1 MTSRR
6 SDGWKWGPFVFRLP
20 FYHTRLLWPE
30 FLQGLLVS
38 TATGLALVPIL
49 VGYFG
54 LDFAEAVTATM
65 LYSFLLVSSLYVF
78 GEPYAPGWNTAALPL
93 VMAFV
98 FAGYPDP
105 VQRFQAMTALSIN
118 FAVLVFVLGI
128 TGLGRKLVTWL
139 PSTLKAGIILG
150 AAIASFKQVFIDDAE
165 RFLLQQPISTTV
177 ACAICLV
184 FLFSIPLQKYKLRS
198 RGLMLLVS
206 MGLLPGFIAA
216 GIIGPLVGEVSYE
229 VEWGWLLP
237 PLSATVAKMSP
248 LSIGWPTAGM
258 YWSCI
263 PLVLVT
269 YIIQFGDW
277 VTGDE
282 VLREAMPARPDDLV
296 TIDPTRAHLVLAIR
310 NFASALVAPF
320 FPTQGSLWTGVHVLV
335 VQRWKQGP
343 EYVPSL
349 HSGMMSYYLMGLPII
364 YFLLPLLTGLK
375 PLLGIA
381 LSLTLVL
388 SGFACAYI
396 AMAIPRTSTGRG
408 TALLIGTAL
417 AVFEPWLGLLI
428 GIAATLLLTG
438 WERDQEPSAA
448 VQSAASPV
456 APPTGFDT

>member
-1 MTSRR
+1 MTTHRR
-6 SDGWKWGPFVFRLP
+6 DGWKWGIFTFRLP
-20 FYHTRLLWPE
+20 FFHTKLLWPE
-30 FLQGLLVS
+30 FLQGFFVS

-105 VQRFQAMTALSIN
+105 VQRFQAMTALSIT

-128 TGLGRKLVTWL
+128 TGLGRRLVRWL

-150 AAIASFKQVFIDDAE
+150 AAIASFKRVFIDDAE
-165 RFLLQQPISTTV
+165 RFLLQQPISTTI

-184 FLFSIPLQKYKLRS
+184 FLFSIPLQKYKTKSRS
-198 RGLMLLVS
+198 LTLLVS
-206 MGLLPGFIAA
+206 LGLLPGLVAA
-216 GIIGPLVGEVSYE
+216 AIIGPLVGEMSYE

-237 PLSATVAKMSP
+237 PVSATVMKMSP
-248 LSIGWPTAGM
+248 FSIGWPSADM
-258 YWSCI
+258 YLSAI

-277 VTGDE
+277 VTGNE
-282 VLREAMPARPDDLV
+282 VLREGMKVRADDAV
-296 TIDPTRAHLVLAIR
+296 DIDTTRSHIALAIR
-310 NFASALVAPF
+310 NFISALVAPF
-320 FPTQGSLWTGVHVLV
+320 FATQGSLWTGVHVLV
-335 VQRWKQGP
+335 VQRWKEGP
-343 EYVPSL
+343 AQVPTL
-349 HSGMMSYYLMGLPII
+349 QSGLMSYYLMGLPII

-388 SGFACAYI
+388 TGFACAYI
-396 AMAIPRTSTGRG
+396 AMAIPRTATGRG
-408 TALLIGTAL
+408 TTLLIGTAL
-417 AVFEPWLGLLI
+417 AVFEPWMGLLI
-428 GIAATLLLTG
+428 GIAATVLLTG
-438 WERDQEPSAA
+438 WERDDDPPETPQQAA
-448 VQSAASPV
+448 PL
-456 APPTGFDT
+456 TGFDT

>member
-1 MTSRR
+1 MTSHRR
-6 SDGWKWGPFVFRLP
+6 DGWQWGVFTFRLP
-20 FYHTRLLWPE
+20 FFHTRLLWPE
-30 FLQGLLVS
+30 FLQGLLMS

-54 LDFAEAVTATM
+54 LDFAQAVTATM

-184 FLFSIPLQKYKLRS
+184 FLFSIPLQKYKARS

-206 MGLLPGFIAA
+206 MGLLPGFVAA
-216 GIIGPLVGEVSYE
+216 GIIGPLVGEVTYE
-229 VEWGWLLP
+229 VEWGWLVP
-237 PLSATVAKMSP
+237 PLSATIAKMSP
-248 LSIGWPTAGM
+248 FSIGWPTAEM

-282 VLREAMPARPDDLV
+282 VLREAMPARPDDPV

-310 NFASALVAPF
+310 NLASALVAPF
-320 FPTQGSLWTGVHVLV
+320 FSTQGSLWTGVHVMV

-349 HSGMMSYYLMGLPII
+349 HSGLMSYYLMGLPII

-396 AMAIPRTSTGRG
+396 AMAIPRTATSRG
-408 TALLIGTAL
+408 TAMLIGTAL

-428 GIAATLLLTG
+428 GIVATLLLTG
-438 WERDQEPSAA
+438 WERDQGPPAA
-448 VQSAASPV
+448 PQQAGPL
-456 APPTGFDT
+456 TGFDT

>member
-1 MTSRR
+1 MSNPHRR
-6 SDGWKWGPFVFRLP
+6 DGWHWGPFTFRLP

-54 LDFAEAVTATM
+54 LGFEEAVTATM
-65 LYSFLLVSSLYVF
+65 LYSALLVASLYAF

-98 FAGYPDP
+98 FASYPDP
-105 VQRFQAMTALSIN
+105 AQRFQAMTALSIN

-128 TGLGRKLVTWL
+128 TGLGKKLVTWL
-139 PSTLKAGIILG
+139 PATLKAGIILG
-150 AAIASFKQVFIDDAE
+150 AAIASFKRVFIDDAE
-165 RFLLQQPISTTV
+165 RFLLLQPISTTV

-184 FLFSIPLQKYKLRS
+184 FLFSIPLQKYKSRS

-206 MGLLPGFIAA
+206 LGLLPGFVAA
-216 GIIGPLVGEVSYE
+216 GLIGPLVGEVSYE
-229 VEWGWLLP
+229 VQWGWLVP
-237 PLSATVAKMSP
+237 PVADTVLKMSP
-248 LSIGWPTAGM
+248 FSIGWPTAEM

-277 VTGDE
+277 VTGNE
-282 VLREAMPARPDDLV
+282 VLRDGMAARRDETV
-296 TIDPTRAHLVLAIR
+296 EIDPTRSHLALAIR
-310 NFASALVAPF
+310 NFISALVAPF

-335 VQRWKQGP
+335 VQRWKQGAAQ
-343 EYVPSL
+343 VPNL
-349 HSGMMSYYLMGLPII
+349 HSGLLSYYLMGLPII

-396 AMAIPRTSTGRG
+396 AMAIPRTPTARG

-417 AVFEPWLGLLI
+417 AVFEPWLGLVI
-428 GIAATLLLTG
+428 GIAATLVLTG
-438 WERDQEPSAA
+438 WERDAEAPTVGQEAT
-448 VQSAASPV
+448 
-456 APPTGFDT
+456 PPTGFDT

>member
-1 MTSRR
+1 MTSHRR
-6 SDGWKWGPFVFRLP
+6 EGWKWGIFTFRLP

-54 LDFAEAVTATM
+54 LDFAQAVTATM

-105 VQRFQAMTALSIN
+105 MQRFQAMTALSIT
-118 FAVLVFVLGI
+118 FAVLVFLLGI

-139 PSTLKAGIILG
+139 PGTLKAGIILG
-150 AAIASFKQVFIDDAE
+150 AAIASFKRVFVDDAE

-177 ACAICLV
+177 ACVICLV
-184 FLFSIPLQKYKLRS
+184 FLFSIPLQKHKLRS

-206 MGLLPGFIAA
+206 LGLLPGLVAA
-216 GIIGPLVGEVSYE
+216 GIIGPLVGEMTYE
-229 VEWGWLLP
+229 VEWGWLIP
-237 PLSATVAKMSP
+237 PVTETVMKMSP
-248 LSIGWPTAGM
+248 FSIGWPTAEM
-258 YWSCI
+258 YWSAI
-263 PLVLVT
+263 PLVLVV

-277 VTGDE
+277 VTGNE
-282 VLREAMPARPDDLV
+282 VLRDGMKVRSDDPAD
-296 TIDPTRAHLVLAIR
+296 IDTTRSHIALAIR
-310 NFASALVAPF
+310 NFVSALVAPF
-320 FPTQGSLWTGVHVLV
+320 FATQGSLWTGVHVLV
-335 VQRWKQGP
+335 VQRWKEGAAQ
-343 EYVPSL
+343 VPTL
-349 HSGMMSYYLMGLPII
+349 QSGLMSYYLMGLPII

-396 AMAIPRTSTGRG
+396 AMAIPRTATGRG

-428 GIAATLLLTG
+428 GIGATLLLTG
-438 WERDQEPSAA
+438 WERDDDPSGAPQAA
-448 VQSAASPV
+448 
-456 APPTGFDT
+456 APLTGFDT

>member
-1 MTSRR
+1 MTAHRR
-6 SDGWKWGPFVFRLP
+6 DGWKWGIFTFRLP

-54 LDFAEAVTATM
+54 LDFAQAVTATM
-65 LYSFLLVSSLYVF
+65 LYSVLLVSSLYVF

-105 VQRFQAMTALSIN
+105 VQRFQAMTALSIT
-118 FAVLVFVLGI
+118 FAVLVLLLGI

-150 AAIASFKQVFIDDAE
+150 AAIASFKRVFIDDAE
-165 RFLLQQPISTTV
+165 RFLLQQPISTTI

-184 FLFSIPLQKYKLRS
+184 FLFSIPLQKYKLQS
-198 RGLMLLVS
+198 RGLALLVS
-206 MGLLPGFIAA
+206 LGLLPGLVVA
-216 GIIGPLVGEVSYE
+216 GIVGPLVGEMTYE
-229 VEWGWLLP
+229 VEWGWMLP
-237 PLSATVAKMSP
+237 PVADTVMKMSP
-248 LSIGWPTAGM
+248 FSIGWPTAEM
-258 YWSCI
+258 YWSAI

-277 VTGDE
+277 VTGNE
-282 VLREAMPARPDDLV
+282 VLRDGMQVRTDDPAD
-296 TIDPTRAHLVLAIR
+296 IDTTRSHIALAIR
-310 NFASALVAPF
+310 NFISALVAPF
-320 FPTQGSLWTGVHVLV
+320 FATQGSLWTGVHVLV

-343 EYVPSL
+343 AQMPTL
-349 HSGMMSYYLMGLPII
+349 QSGLMSYYLMGLPII
-364 YFLLPLLTGLK
+364 YFILPLLTGLK

-396 AMAIPRTSTGRG
+396 AMAIPRTATGRG

-428 GIAATLLLTG
+428 GIGATLLLTG
-438 WERDQEPSAA
+438 WERDQDP
-448 VQSAASPV
+448 PV
-456 APPTGFDT
+456 APQPAAPLTGFDT

>member
-1 MTSRR
+1 MTTHRR
-6 SDGWKWGPFVFRLP
+6 DGWKWGIFTFRLP
-20 FYHTRLLWPE
+20 FYHTKLLWPE

-65 LYSFLLVSSLYVF
+65 LYSVLLVSSLYVF

-105 VQRFQAMTALSIN
+105 VQRFQAMTALSIT
-118 FAVLVFVLGI
+118 FAVMVLLLGI
-128 TGLGRKLVTWL
+128 TGLGRKMVTWL

-150 AAIASFKQVFIDDAE
+150 AAIASFKRVFVDDAE
-165 RFLLQQPISTTV
+165 RFLLLQPISTTI

-206 MGLLPGFIAA
+206 LGLLPGLVAA
-216 GIIGPLVGEVSYE
+216 GIIGPLVGEMTYE
-229 VEWGWLLP
+229 IEWGWLIP
-237 PLSATVAKMSP
+237 PVTDAVMKMSP
-248 LSIGWPTAGM
+248 FSIGWPTAEM
-258 YWSCI
+258 YWSAI
-263 PLVLVT
+263 PLVLVV

-277 VTGDE
+277 VTGNE
-282 VLREAMPARPDDLV
+282 VLRDGMKVRNDDPV
-296 TIDPTRAHLVLAIR
+296 DIDTTRSHIALAIR
-310 NFASALVAPF
+310 NFVSALVAPF
-320 FPTQGSLWTGVHVLV
+320 FATQGSLWTGVHVMV
-335 VQRWKQGP
+335 VQRWKEGQAQ
-343 EYVPSL
+343 VPTL
-349 HSGMMSYYLMGLPII
+349 QSGLMSYYLMGLPII

-396 AMAIPRTSTGRG
+396 AMAIPRTATGRG
-408 TALLIGTAL
+408 TALLIGTGL

-428 GIAATLLLTG
+428 GIVATLLLTG
-438 WERDQEPSAA
+438 WERDEDPPTPQQA
-448 VQSAASPV
+448 

>member
-1 MTSRR
+1 MTTHRR
-6 SDGWKWGPFVFRLP
+6 DGWKWGIFTFRLP
-20 FYHTRLLWPE
+20 FYHTKLLWPE

-54 LDFAEAVTATM
+54 LDFAQAVTATM

-105 VQRFQAMTALSIN
+105 VQRFQAMTALSIS
-118 FAVLVFVLGI
+118 FAVLVFLLGI

-150 AAIASFKQVFIDDAE
+150 AAIASFKRVFIDDAE
-165 RFLLQQPISTTV
+165 RFLLQQPISTTI

-184 FLFSIPLQKYKLRS
+184 FLFSIPLQKYKMQN

-206 MGLLPGFIAA
+206 LGLLPGLVAA
-216 GIIGPLVGEVSYE
+216 GIIGPLVGEMTYE

-237 PLSATVAKMSP
+237 PVTETVMKMSP
-248 LSIGWPTAGM
+248 FSIGWPSAEM
-258 YWSCI
+258 YWSAI

-277 VTGDE
+277 VTGNE
-282 VLREAMPARPDDLV
+282 VLRDGMKARTDDPAD
-296 TIDPTRAHLVLAIR
+296 IDTTRSHIALAIR
-310 NFASALVAPF
+310 NFVSALVAPF
-320 FPTQGSLWTGVHVLV
+320 FATQGSLWTGVHVMV
-335 VQRWKQGP
+335 VQRWKEGP
-343 EYVPSL
+343 AQMPTL
-349 HSGMMSYYLMGLPII
+349 QSGLMSYYLMGLPII

-396 AMAIPRTSTGRG
+396 AMAIPRTATGRG

-428 GIAATLLLTG
+428 GIGATLLLTG
-438 WERDQEPSAA
+438 WERDQDPPAA
-448 VQSAASPV
+448 AQQSAPL
-456 APPTGFDT
+456 TGFDT